1 MILSRYYFSK
11 AWTYIH
17 ANAVIAGLISGVAIA
32 SFHAALYG
40 ISLRSFW
47 GIMMFSVLHAFA
59 MAYTI
64 SFYTEILN
72 KKIVLKWI
80 KVPVLFI
87 LGFMGTVL
95 ATEFSYWLY
104 SFTFGGVYMIFGHA
118 SQIII
123 NFSICIISSAVA
135 LLYESQRITYRN
147 QFQKR
152 EIEILKL
159 KQLKMKEELEA
170 LQSKIN
176 PHFLY
181 NSLNTIAALVYDHA
195 SLAEE
200 LTLKLSKLFRYSINY
215 GQQNFSSI
223 RDELEMISIFLEI
236 EKIRIGDRFD
246 FVVKVEAS
254 LLDLFIPRFLLQPLV
269 ENALRHGLADHP
281 GHGLIELEI
290 NKKGKQLQITI
301 SDNGKAFPQQVISG
315 QGFQNTY
322 EKLELL
328 FPNQYEFKLISEPKK
343 QVLLI
348 LPLRTK
354 SAEPGMDERPKSAK
368 PLKAQQ

>member
-47 GIMMFSVLHAFA
+47 GIMLFSLLHSFA

-72 KKIVLKWI
+72 KKIQIKWV
-80 KVPVLFI
+80 KVPSLFV
-87 LGFMGTVL
+87 LGFFGTVL
-95 ATEFSYWLY
+95 ATEFSYWLH
-104 SFTFGGVYMIFGHA
+104 SVTFGGVYLLFGHA

-123 NFSICIISSAVA
+123 NFSICIISSAVV

-147 QFQKR
+147 HFQKR

-181 NSLNTIAALVYDHA
+181 NSLNTIAALVYDQA
-195 SLAEE
+195 GLAEE

-223 RDELEMISIFLEI
+223 RDELEMITIFMEI
-236 EKIRIGDRFD
+236 EQIRIGERFD
-246 FVVKVEAS
+246 FVVKVEPQ

-269 ENALRHGLADHP
+269 ENALRHGLADHSD
-281 GHGLIELEI
+281 HGLIELEI
-290 NKKGKQLQITI
+290 IKKGKQLKITI
-301 SDNGKAFPQQVISG
+301 SDNGKAFPQQVIGG

-343 QVLLI
+343 QVLLV
-348 LPLRTK
+348 LPVKTK
-354 SAEPGMDERPKSAK
+354 PAELDTDERHKAIG
-368 PLKAQQ
+368 PLAAPQ